1 MGKTIY
7 IQCYEGLSAKMM
19 VEALLN
25 LMPEQTQAKA
35 TVDQLLTLNCPAE
48 VKAAMI
54 RKLPRKIKDFA
65 LPEGAE
71 ELFQRAYDI
80 WLHAKAAVQRVNIAH
95 VEFQEKDYDE
105 VIAMLAASICM
116 ERLEADTIICPIVYD
131 GYGQIYIDHE
141 PVSVPLPETLYIL
154 MGAEIAMHRMER
166 DSAWVTPE
174 GAAFLAA
181 CRTSDHL
188 PEEYHVS
195 KIGTGR
201 GTASDGSNG
210 VLRIMVLEDG
220 NAEKSGMA
228 DFSEKEAVEKNIEAN
243 FPEKEEIEK
252 NIEADFPEKEAEQEH
267 ILQES
272 PVSEEE
278 NTESVTKAPEQ
289 NSDWDDDLEFLE
301 ESIISQVTPEK
312 EPDEIQAEEPKQE
325 TVAED
330 IVCTDTTTPNEIWKL
345 ECNIDDCGGEV
356 LGYTMERL
364 MENGALDACYLPIY
378 MKKNRP
384 AYMLT
389 VLCRPED
396 RERLEDIIFEET
408 TTIGIR
414 RALMQRTILQR
425 RKSTEQT
432 SLGDVAVKTMKK
444 KNGEVPTLE
453 YESVAAIAREQHL
466 PFREV
471 YRRLEKELY

>member
-35 TVDQLLTLNCPAE
+35 TVDQLLTLDCPAE

-95 VEFQEKDYDE
+95 VEFQEKDYHE

-141 PVSVPLPETLYIL
+141 QVSVPLPETLYIL

-301 ESIISQVTPEK
+301 ESIISQVASEK